1 VRTRP
6 KEAVVDVAVDQI
18 KDQAKGVEG
27 VEGKKA
33 VQRDRRAQSLAA
45 MGLVTREGSRYFVKT
60 AAARGQK
67 ESYEVWRDENGRVRC
82 SCAEFERL
90 WAGDQ
95 SYRCEHI
102 LAVKHSLA
110 ANVATDAASAEKDAL
125 AESAESPLRE
135 SAPDKAKT
143 ERRDAKSCVS
153 TPEDHQEDQDMNNEA
168 RRSVENPS
176 ALREEAMRAVQT
188 ETEAEPKP
196 KVIDPDQT
204 KPSQSAQIVPLAFAN
219 LLRTLRQ
226 PVDSRL
232 IKTREGWTDR
242 QGNTHWVEYIEWHTV
257 ADILDRVAP
266 DWSHAVRNITQIG
279 DVVAVTA
286 SITIDGVT
294 REGVGTGPADT
305 ETGIKKAEHDA
316 LKRAAVKFGI
326 ARDLYRRES
335 DVIEENGGI
344 APSIAR
350 DPRPKTLGDLV
361 TPKQLWMIR
370 NLGRE
375 IGCNV
380 EQECQSLLQCNLEE
394 ISKRAASSF
403 IDYLKRL
410 QQENPSEELR
420 QAS

>member
-1 VRTRP
+1 VRMRP
-6 KEAVVDVAVDQI
+6 KEAVADVAVDQI
-18 KDQAKGVEG
+18 KEQAKGA
-27 VEGKKA
+27 EGKKA

-60 AAARGQK
+60 ASARGRQ

-82 SCAEFERL
+82 SCPEFERL
-90 WAGDQ
+90 SAGDQ
-95 SYRCEHI
+95 AFRCEHI

-110 ANVATDAASAEKDAL
+110 ANVAPNAASAERNATPG
-125 AESAESPLRE
+125 SAGAPLRE
-135 SAPDKAKT
+135 DAPEKSGAENT
-143 ERRDAKSCVS
+143 DAKISVS
-153 TPEDHQEDQDMNNEA
+153 SQVDDQEDQEMNHE
-168 RRSVENPS
+168 EDGGGFPTPGP
-176 ALREEAMRAVQT
+176 REEVGQAVQT
-188 ETEAEPKP
+188 ETEAQPKP
-196 KVIDPDQT
+196 KAIDPDR
-204 KPSQSAQIVPLAFAN
+204 KGPAQSAQIVPLAFAN

-226 PVDSRL
+226 PIDSRL

-266 DWSHAVRNITQIG
+266 DWSHAVRNLTQIG
-279 DVVAVTA
+279 DLVAVTA

-316 LKRAAVKFGI
+316 LKRAAVKFGV
-326 ARDLYRRES
+326 ARDLYRPES
-335 DVIEENGGI
+335 DIIEENNGI

-361 TPKQLWMIR
+361 TPKQLWMVR

-410 QQENPSEELR
+410 QQENQPEELKR
-420 QAS
+420 AS

>member
-1 VRTRP
+1 MRP
-6 KEAVVDVAVDQI
+6 KEAVADVAVDQI
-18 KDQAKGVEG
+18 NEQAKGIG
-27 VEGKKA
+27 GAEGKKA
-33 VQRDRRAQSLAA
+33 VQRERRAQNLAA

-60 AAARGQK
+60 AAARGRQ
-67 ESYEVWRDENGRVRC
+67 ESYEVWRDETGRVRC

-95 SYRCEHI
+95 AYRCEHI

-110 ANVATDAASAEKDAL
+110 EQ
-125 AESAESPLRE
+125 
-135 SAPDKAKT
+135 T
-143 ERRDAKSCVS
+143 EVCS
-153 TPEDHQEDQDMNNEA
+153 T
-168 RRSVENPS
+168 
-176 ALREEAMRAVQT
+176 T
-188 ETEAEPKP
+188 ETEAETKP
-196 KVIDPDQT
+196 ETIDPDRT
-204 KPSQSAQIVPLAFAN
+204 EPAQSAQIVPLAFAN
-219 LLRTLRQ
+219 LLRALRQ
-226 PVDSRL
+226 PIDSRL
-232 IKTREGWTDR
+232 IKSREGWTDR

-266 DWSHAVRNITQIG
+266 DWSHAVRNLTQIG

-335 DVIEENGGI
+335 DVIDENNGI
-344 APSIAR
+344 APSVAR

-410 QQENPSEELR
+410 QQENQPEELK

>member
-1 VRTRP
+1 MRP
-6 KEAVVDVAVDQI
+6 KEAVADVAVDQI
-18 KDQAKGVEG
+18 KEEAKGIG
-27 VEGKKA
+27 GAEGKKA
-33 VQRDRRAQSLAA
+33 VQRDRRAQNLAA
-45 MGLVTREGSRYFVKT
+45 MGLVMREGSRYFVKT
-60 AAARGQK
+60 AAARGRQ

-82 SCAEFERL
+82 SCADFERL
-90 WAGDQ
+90 GAGDQ
-95 SYRCEHI
+95 AFRCEHI

-110 ANVATDAASAEKDAL
+110 AN
-125 AESAESPLRE
+125 
-135 SAPDKAKT
+135 
-143 ERRDAKSCVS
+143 
-153 TPEDHQEDQDMNNEA
+153 N
-168 RRSVENPS
+168 VE
-176 ALREEAMRAVQT
+176 QT
-188 ETEAEPKP
+188 EVCFQPEQTSVCSTSSEEDNEMNVEEKEIAQTARPEPKP
-196 KVIDPDQT
+196 KAINPEQT
-204 KPSQSAQIVPLAFAN
+204 EVCSTSAQIVPLAFAN

-226 PVDSRL
+226 PIDSRL

-242 QGNTHWVEYIEWHTV
+242 QGNAHWVEYIEWHTV

-266 DWSHAVRNITQIG
+266 DWSHAVRNLTQIG

-286 SITIDGVT
+286 AITIDGVT

-335 DVIEENGGI
+335 DVIEENNGI
-344 APSIAR
+344 SPSVAR

-380 EQECQSLLQCNLEE
+380 EQECQSLMQCNLEE

-410 QQENPSEELR
+410 QQENQPEELR

>member
-1 VRTRP
+1 
-6 KEAVVDVAVDQI
+6 
-18 KDQAKGVEG
+18 
-27 VEGKKA
+27 
-33 VQRDRRAQSLAA
+33 
-45 MGLVTREGSRYFVKT
+45 M
-60 AAARGQK
+60 
-67 ESYEVWRDENGRVRC
+67 
-82 SCAEFERL
+82 
-90 WAGDQ
+90 
-95 SYRCEHI
+95 
-102 LAVKHSLA
+102 
-110 ANVATDAASAEKDAL
+110 
-125 AESAESPLRE
+125 
-135 SAPDKAKT
+135 
-143 ERRDAKSCVS
+143 
-153 TPEDHQEDQDMNNEA
+153 
-168 RRSVENPS
+168 
-176 ALREEAMRAVQT
+176 
-188 ETEAEPKP
+188 
-196 KVIDPDQT
+196 
-204 KPSQSAQIVPLAFAN
+204 PLAFAN

-226 PVDSRL
+226 PIDSRL

-242 QGNTHWVEYIEWHTV
+242 QGNTHWVEYIEWHTA

-279 DVVAVTA
+279 DMVAVTA

-326 ARDLYRRES
+326 ARELYRRES

-344 APSIAR
+344 SPSIAR

-410 QQENPSEELR
+410 QQENQPEELR
-420 QAS
+420 RAS

>member
-1 VRTRP
+1 MSMNDDQP
-6 KEAVVDVAVDQI
+6 DDQLDDQPDDQPDDQEDHEMSDKEREIALSDQTEI
-18 KDQAKGVEG
+18 KAG
-27 VEGKKA
+27 
-33 VQRDRRAQSLAA
+33 
-45 MGLVTREGSRYFVKT
+45 
-60 AAARGQK
+60 
-67 ESYEVWRDENGRVRC
+67 
-82 SCAEFERL
+82 AET
-90 WAGDQ
+90 G
-95 SYRCEHI
+95 
-102 LAVKHSLA
+102 
-110 ANVATDAASAEKDAL
+110 
-125 AESAESPLRE
+125 
-135 SAPDKAKT
+135 AKT
-143 ERRDAKSCVS
+143 NDSDWANS
-153 TPEDHQEDQDMNNEA
+153 T
-168 RRSVENPS
+168 
-176 ALREEAMRAVQT
+176 
-188 ETEAEPKP
+188 
-196 KVIDPDQT
+196 
-204 KPSQSAQIVPLAFAN
+204 QSAQIVPLAFTN

-226 PVDSRL
+226 PIDSRL
-232 IKTREGWTDR
+232 IKAREGWTDR

-286 SITIDGVT
+286 AITIDGVT

-316 LKRAAVKFGI
+316 LKRAAVKFGV

-335 DVIEENGGI
+335 DVIEDNSAIPPG
-344 APSIAR
+344 IAR

-370 NLGRE
+370 GLGRE
-375 IGCNV
+375 IGCDV

-410 QQENPSEELR
+410 QQENQPEEMR

>member
-6 KEAVVDVAVDQI
+6 KEAVTDIAVDQI
-18 KDQAKGVEG
+18 KEQAKGIEG
-27 VEGKKA
+27 AEGKKA
-33 VQRDRRAQSLAA
+33 AQRDRRAQSMAA

-60 AAARGQK
+60 AAARGRQ
-67 ESYEVWRDENGRVRC
+67 ESYEVWRDEIGRVRC

-95 SYRCEHI
+95 AFRCEHI
-102 LAVKHSLA
+102 MAVKHSLA
-110 ANVATDAASAEKDAL
+110 ANAATNAAGAERNAL
-125 AESAESPLRE
+125 AESTESPLRE
-135 SAPDKAKT
+135 DAPGKAKT
-143 ERRDAKSCVS
+143 ETHEPGTRQ
-153 TPEDHQEDQDMNNEA
+153 EDHEMNDEGMEVF
-168 RRSVENPS
+168 SPS
-176 ALREEAMRAVQT
+176 GLREENAQAVQT
-188 ETEAEPKP
+188 ETEAEAKP
-196 KVIDPDQT
+196 KTIDADRAE
-204 KPSQSAQIVPLAFAN
+204 PSQAAQVVPLAFAN

-226 PVDSRL
+226 PIDSRL

-242 QGNTHWVEYIEWHTV
+242 QGNTHWVEYIEWHTA

-279 DVVAVTA
+279 DMVAVTA

-326 ARDLYRRES
+326 ARELYRRES
-335 DVIEENGGI
+335 DVVEENGGI
-344 APSIAR
+344 SPSIAR

-410 QQENPSEELR
+410 QQENQSEELR
-420 QAS
+420 RAS

>member
-1 VRTRP
+1 MRS
-6 KEAVVDVAVDQI
+6 KAVTDTAVDQI
-18 KDQAKGVEG
+18 NERAETEAMSKS
-27 VEGKKA
+27 A

-60 AAARGQK
+60 AAARGKQ
-67 ESYEVWRDENGRVRC
+67 ESQEVWRDENGRVRC

-90 WAGDQ
+90 WEDDPAF
-95 SYRCEHI
+95 RCEHI

-110 ANVATDAASAEKDAL
+110 ANAANSAAVADKNAL
-125 AESAESPLRE
+125 PG
-135 SAPDKAKT
+135 PT
-143 ERRDAKSCVS
+143 E
-153 TPEDHQEDQDMNNEA
+153 TP
-168 RRSVENPS
+168 R
-176 ALREEAMRAVQT
+176 REEALEQAKNAVQ
-188 ETEAEPKP
+188 EPEDDQEDHEMNNRE
-196 KVIDPDQT
+196 KVIAQSNQPEIQYEIGHEIRPEPAPKAPDSDQA
-204 KPSQSAQIVPLAFAN
+204 KPQAAQVVPLAFAN
-219 LLRTLRQ
+219 TLRTLKQ
-226 PVDSRL
+226 PIDSRL

-257 ADILDRVAP
+257 ADILDRAAP
-266 DWSHAVRNITQIG
+266 DWSHAVRNITQIS

-344 APSIAR
+344 PPGIAR

-370 NLGRE
+370 GLGRE
-375 IGCNV
+375 IGCDV
-380 EQECQSLLQCNLEE
+380 EKECQSLLQCNLEE

-410 QQENPSEELR
+410 QQENQPEELR

>member
-1 VRTRP
+1 MMS
-6 KEAVVDVAVDQI
+6 KAVTDTMVDQI
-18 KDQAKGVEG
+18 KEQAREL
-27 VEGKKA
+27 EETDAQKA

-60 AAARGQK
+60 ATARGRQ
-67 ESYEVWRDENGRVRC
+67 ESHEVWRDENGRVRC

-90 WAGDQ
+90 WSDDPAF
-95 SYRCEHI
+95 RCEHI

-110 ANVATDAASAEKDAL
+110 SNAATSAANAEKNTPAEP
-125 AESAESPLRE
+125 AESH
-135 SAPDKAKT
+135 APEEKPKKAKT
-143 ERRDAKSCVS
+143 AARKSG
-153 TPEDHQEDQDMNNEA
+153 DHQEDQEMNDQEIAQPN
-168 RRSVENPS
+168 
-176 ALREEAMRAVQT
+176 QT
-188 ETEAEPKP
+188 EIKAEIDIETGPKA
-196 KVIDPDQT
+196 IDPYQT
-204 KPSQSAQIVPLAFAN
+204 KPPQSAQIVPLAFAN
-219 LLRTLRQ
+219 LLRALKQ
-226 PVDSRL
+226 PIDSRL

-266 DWSHAVRNITQIG
+266 DWSHAVRNIAQIG
-279 DVVAVTA
+279 DMVAVTA
-286 SITIDGVT
+286 AITIDGVT

-344 APSIAR
+344 PPSIAR

-375 IGCNV
+375 IGCDV
-380 EQECQSLLQCNLEE
+380 EKECQSLLQCNLEE

-410 QQENPSEELR
+410 QQENQPEELR

>member
-1 VRTRP
+1 MRSKETVADVTTDRIRDKAKRT
-6 KEAVVDVAVDQI
+6 EEDGD
-18 KDQAKGVEG
+18 
-27 VEGKKA
+27 KKA

-45 MGLVTREGSRYFVKT
+45 MGMVTREGSRYFVKT
-60 AAARGQK
+60 AVARGRQ
-67 ESYEVWRDENGRVRC
+67 ESHEVWRDEDGRVRC

-90 WAGDQ
+90 WAAGDPTF
-95 SYRCEHI
+95 RCEHI

-110 ANVATDAASAEKDAL
+110 ANVATNATSAEKSATSESAQSPQHGDAL
-125 AESAESPLRE
+125 E
-135 SAPDKAKT
+135 KAKT
-143 ERRDAKSCVS
+143 AAHEPEAYQ
-153 TPEDHQEDQDMNNEA
+153 EDHEMNDEVGRGGFSPPGPGKETA
-168 RRSVENPS
+168 Q
-176 ALREEAMRAVQT
+176 RAQPEPGAET
-188 ETEAEPKP
+188 ETKA
-196 KVIDPDQT
+196 IDPDQT
-204 KPSQSAQIVPLAFAN
+204 KPSQSAQIVPLGFAT

-226 PVDSRL
+226 PIDSRL
-232 IKTREGWTDR
+232 IKSREGWTDR

-279 DVVAVTA
+279 DMIAVTA
-286 SITIDGVT
+286 AITIDGVT

-335 DVIEENGGI
+335 DVVEENGGI

-375 IGCNV
+375 IGCDV
-380 EQECQSLLQCNLEE
+380 EQECQSLMQCNLEE
-394 ISKRAASSF
+394 ISKRAASSL

-410 QQENPSEELR
+410 QQENQPEELR
-420 QAS
+420 RAS

>member
-1 VRTRP
+1 
-6 KEAVVDVAVDQI
+6 
-18 KDQAKGVEG
+18 
-27 VEGKKA
+27 
-33 VQRDRRAQSLAA
+33 
-45 MGLVTREGSRYFVKT
+45 MGSVTREGSRYFVKT
-60 AAARGQK
+60 AAARGRQ

-95 SYRCEHI
+95 AFRCEHI

-110 ANVATDAASAEKDAL
+110 ANIVEQTSVCSD
-125 AESAESPLRE
+125 P
-135 SAPDKAKT
+135 T
-143 ERRDAKSCVS
+143 EVGPTSS
-153 TPEDHQEDQDMNNEA
+153 QEDHEVNDKEKEIA
-168 RRSVENPS
+168 K
-176 ALREEAMRAVQT
+176 AVQT
-188 ETEAEPKP
+188 ETGTESNPRAVNSE
-196 KVIDPDQT
+196 QT
-204 KPSQSAQIVPLAFAN
+204 EVCSTSAQIVPLAFAN

-226 PVDSRL
+226 PIDSRL

-242 QGNTHWVEYIEWHTV
+242 QGNTHWVEYIEWHTA

-279 DVVAVTA
+279 DMVAVTA

-326 ARDLYRRES
+326 ARELYRREA
-335 DVIEENGGI
+335 DVIEENRGI
-344 APSIAR
+344 SPSIAR
-350 DPRPKTLGDLV
+350 DPRPKTLNDLV

-370 NLGRE
+370 NIGRE

-403 IDYLKRL
+403 IDYMKRL
-410 QQENPSEELR
+410 QNEKEPAETR
-420 QAS
+420 QGS

>member
-1 VRTRP
+1 MRP
-6 KEAVVDVAVDQI
+6 KEAVADVAGDQI
-18 KDQAKGVEG
+18 KEQAKGIG
-27 VEGKKA
+27 GAEGKKA
-33 VQRDRRAQSLAA
+33 VQRDRRAQNLAA

-60 AAARGQK
+60 AAARGRQ
-67 ESYEVWRDENGRVRC
+67 ESYEVWRDENGRVHC
-82 SCAEFERL
+82 SCVEFERL
-90 WAGDQ
+90 WADDPAF
-95 SYRCEHI
+95 RCEHI
-102 LAVKHSLA
+102 LAVKHSL
-110 ANVATDAASAEKDAL
+110 VEQTKVCSTEDAEQTSVSSQPE
-125 AESAESPLRE
+125 R
-135 SAPDKAKT
+135 T
-143 ERRDAKSCVS
+143 EVCS
-153 TPEDHQEDQDMNNEA
+153 T
-168 RRSVENPS
+168 
-176 ALREEAMRAVQT
+176 T
-188 ETEAEPKP
+188 ETEAEPKLEASN
-196 KVIDPDQT
+196 PDRT
-204 KPSQSAQIVPLAFAN
+204 GPARSAQIVPLAFTN

-226 PVDSRL
+226 PIDSRL

-242 QGNTHWVEYIEWHTV
+242 QGSTHWVEYIEWHTV

-266 DWSHAVRNITQIG
+266 DWSHAVRNLTQIG
-279 DVVAVTA
+279 DIVAVTA
-286 SITIDGVT
+286 AITIDGVT

-335 DVIEENGGI
+335 DVIEENNGI

-410 QQENPSEELR
+410 QQENQPEELER
-420 QAS
+420 AS

>member
-1 VRTRP
+1 VH
-6 KEAVVDVAVDQI
+6 
-18 KDQAKGVEG
+18 
-27 VEGKKA
+27 
-33 VQRDRRAQSLAA
+33 
-45 MGLVTREGSRYFVKT
+45 
-60 AAARGQK
+60 
-67 ESYEVWRDENGRVRC
+67 C
-82 SCAEFERL
+82 SCVEFERL
-90 WAGDQ
+90 WADDPAF
-95 SYRCEHI
+95 RCEHI

-110 ANVATDAASAEKDAL
+110 ANNVEQTKV
-125 AESAESPLRE
+125 R
-135 SAPDKAKT
+135 
-143 ERRDAKSCVS
+143 S
-153 TPEDHQEDQDMNNEA
+153 TFSDEDHEMNNETC
-168 RRSVENPS
+168 SGGSSPPGLV
-176 ALREEAMRAVQT
+176 EEAIRAVQT
-188 ETEAEPKP
+188 ETGAEPNLEASN
-196 KVIDPDQT
+196 PDRVE
-204 KPSQSAQIVPLAFAN
+204 PAQSAQIVPLAFAN

-226 PVDSRL
+226 PIDSRL

-266 DWSHAVRNITQIG
+266 DWSHAVRNLTQIG
-279 DVVAVTA
+279 DMVAVTA
-286 SITIDGVT
+286 AITIDGVT

-335 DVIEENGGI
+335 DVFDENNGI
-344 APSIAR
+344 SPSVAR

-403 IDYLKRL
+403 IDYLKRQ
-410 QQENPSEELR
+410 QQENQTEELR

>member
-1 VRTRP
+1 MRP

-18 KDQAKGVEG
+18 KEQAKGAEG

-45 MGLVTREGSRYFVKT
+45 MGLVTREGSRYLVKT
-60 AAARGQK
+60 AAARGRQD
-67 ESYEVWRDENGRVRC
+67 SYEVWRDENGRVRC

-110 ANVATDAASAEKDAL
+110 ANNEEQTLVC
-125 AESAESPLRE
+125 
-135 SAPDKAKT
+135 SAP
-143 ERRDAKSCVS
+143 SQ
-153 TPEDHQEDQDMNNEA
+153 EDHEVNNKEK
-168 RRSVENPS
+168 ETTQ
-176 ALREEAMRAVQT
+176 AVQT
-188 ETEAEPKP
+188 EAEAEPKP
-196 KVIDPDQT
+196 KEIDPEQT
-204 KPSQSAQIVPLAFAN
+204 EIRSTSAQIVPLAFAN

-335 DVIEENGGI
+335 DVIEDNGGI
-344 APSIAR
+344 SPSIAR

-380 EQECQSLLQCNLEE
+380 EQECQSLMQCNLEE

-410 QQENPSEELR
+410 QQENQPEELQR
-420 QAS
+420 AS

>member
-6 KEAVVDVAVDQI
+6 KEAVTDVAVDQI
-18 KDQAKGVEG
+18 KEQAKGIEG
-27 VEGKKA
+27 AEGKKA
-33 VQRDRRAQSLAA
+33 AQRDRRAQNLAA
-45 MGLVTREGSRYFVKT
+45 MGLVTREGARYFVKT
-60 AAARGQK
+60 AASRGRQ
-67 ESYEVWRDENGRVRC
+67 ESYEVWRDETGRVRC

-90 WAGDQ
+90 SAGDQ
-95 SYRCEHI
+95 AFRCEHI

-110 ANVATDAASAEKDAL
+110 ANAATNAAGAERNAF

-135 SAPDKAKT
+135 DALGNAKT
-143 ERRDAKSCVS
+143 ETHEPGMRQ
-153 TPEDHQEDQDMNNEA
+153 EDHEMNDEV
-168 RRSVENPS
+168 RGGFSPS
-176 ALREEAMRAVQT
+176 GLREENAQGVQT
-188 ETEAEPKP
+188 ETKAEAKP
-196 KVIDPDQT
+196 KAIDADRAE
-204 KPSQSAQIVPLAFAN
+204 PSQSAQIVPLAFAN

-226 PVDSRL
+226 PIDSRL

-242 QGNTHWVEYIEWHTV
+242 QGNTHWVEYIEWHTA

-279 DVVAVTA
+279 DMIAVTA

-326 ARDLYRRES
+326 ARELYRRES
-335 DVIEENGGI
+335 DVNEENGGI
-344 APSIAR
+344 SPSIAR
-350 DPRPKTLGDLV
+350 DPRPKTLNDLV

-410 QQENPSEELR
+410 QQENQSEELKR
-420 QAS
+420 AS

>member
-1 VRTRP
+1 
-6 KEAVVDVAVDQI
+6 
-18 KDQAKGVEG
+18 
-27 VEGKKA
+27 
-33 VQRDRRAQSLAA
+33 
-45 MGLVTREGSRYFVKT
+45 MGSVTREGSRYFVKT
-60 AAARGQK
+60 AAARGRQ

-95 SYRCEHI
+95 AFRCEHI

-110 ANVATDAASAEKDAL
+110 ANVATNAAGSEKDAL
-125 AESAESPLRE
+125 SESGPLPEDAPGKAETES
-135 SAPDKAKT
+135 
-143 ERRDAKSCVS
+143 RDAKSGGS
-153 TPEDHQEDQDMNNEA
+153 SPEDHQEDHEMNDEGRGGFPPPGFSPPGFGEKTA
-168 RRSVENPS
+168 Q
-176 ALREEAMRAVQT
+176 AVQT
-188 ETEAEPKP
+188 ETEAEPEP
-196 KVIDPDQT
+196 KAINPGRT
-204 KPSQSAQIVPLAFAN
+204 KPSQSAQVVPLTFAN

-226 PVDSRL
+226 PIDSRL

-242 QGNTHWVEYIEWHTV
+242 QGNTHWVEYIEWHTA

-279 DVVAVTA
+279 DMVAVTA
-286 SITIDGVT
+286 AITVNGVT

-344 APSIAR
+344 PPSIAR

-375 IGCNV
+375 TGCDV
-380 EQECQSLLQCNLEE
+380 EKECQSLLQCNLEE

-410 QQENPSEELR
+410 QQENQPEELR
-420 QAS
+420 QVS